1 MKTNIKHLAL
11 FVLLTVLFASCA
23 SNQPQCA
30 AYAYAALKN
39 ENVEIDARIYTL
51 EPVASKGLEEQPQS
65 FQWVDS
71 LTGPNGGKLY

>member
-30 AYAYAALKN
+30 AYAYAEPKN
-39 ENVEIDARIYTL
+39 ENIEKDTKSYTL
-51 EPVASKGLEEQPQS
+51 EPIESKGLQEKPKN
-65 FQWVDS
+65 FQWEDS
-71 LTGPNGGKLY
+71 FIGLNGGKLY